1 LVSTRTGRSVPAGS
15 PDLHGGRFPLMR
27 SKLQPP
33 ALPRESVPRPHLLDE
48 LWAGRSSALTL
59 VCAPAGYGKTTL
71 LSQWIEAD
79 ADSTRFAW
87 VTLDEGD
94 ADPIRF
100 WTYVVSALSTVTVS
114 AGRRSLPALSRHPEQ
129 MMAEALPLLVEELEE
144 GDQDLVLI
152 LEDYHRA
159 ECPPLTEL
167 LAFFVERRPQRLQVA
182 LSARSD
188 PQLPLARWRANGQL
202 TEIRADQLQF
212 SEREVGEFF
221 DRTGIGGLSRA
232 ELGKLTVHQP
242 A

>member
-1 LVSTRTGRSVPAGS
+1 MSAR
-15 PDLHGGRFPLMR
+15 GGRVPLMR

-33 ALPRESVPRPHLLDE
+33 ALPAGTVPRPHLLDE
-48 LWAGRSSALTL
+48 LRAGRSGALTL

-79 ADSTRFAW
+79 ADTARFAW

-94 ADPIRF
+94 ADPMRF
-100 WTYVVSALSTVTVS
+100 WTYLVSALSAVTVS
-114 AGRRSLPALSRHPEQ
+114 AGRRSLPALSRHPER
-129 MMAEALPLLVEELEE
+129 MMAEALPLLAEELEE

-159 ECPPLTEL
+159 AWPTLTEP
-167 LAFFVERRPQRLQVA
+167 LAFFIERRPQRLQVV

-188 PQLPLARWRANGQL
+188 PQLPLGRWRANGQL

-212 SEREVGEFF
+212 GEREVEEFF
-221 DRTGIGGLSRA
+221 DRTGIGDLSPADAGSRQP
-232 ELGKLTVHQP
+232 VHQP